1 MAKKE
6 TTTKEKTT
14 TQKTKVMNGDP
25 AVLTPSEEKKT
36 AKLPTMSKGD
46 RVVAMIHF
54 NTPELTEAAILSL
67 RKQTGM
73 RYDVT
78 VFDNSDRRPF
88 TAKMDGVTVID
99 NTKGQVIDFEK
110 ELAKYPDK
118 CWELAWRS
126 NYGSAKHI
134 MSVQKLWEL
143 LPGGFILMESD
154 ILLTKNINF
163 LWDENFAA
171 CGKAQW
177 FRGRTKEKDRLLPF
191 LCYLNV
197 PKLTAN
203 GARYFDPARCWA
215 LSPGGMV
222 NPANWYD
229 TGASLLEDIIK
240 TKPALVA
247 RLYRDLDHYYVHYT
261 GGSWRQNDVANQK
274 AWLEANKPL
283 WTIPENK
290 DVKLFVCA
298 HQNFEPVV
306 TNPIYETIDSRKG
319 GDSINIP
326 ATEVTGTKTKTL
338 TVPGPFYSELLHFYR
353 ISQRKDLP
361 KYIGFVQYRKYFS
374 FFDDLPDIPA
384 VIENHGMITP
394 TPVDLKMP
402 MHRQWGTWGN
412 IEDLDLATEIVNEK
426 YPELAKTWNANL
438 QKKTMH
444 PGSLHIMATDD
455 WKKMVACAWDVA
467 NEWLRRIGG
476 DIDKRIQENPQKYH
490 LDEMEFTDQANER
503 RVGGNICERIVSAW
517 ADCYHPNA
525 AQFPLVVTAAK
536 IAPNFEKPDADATG
550 IVREENRE

>member
-1 MAKKE
+1 MKK
-6 TTTKEKTT
+6 K
-14 TQKTKVMNGDP
+14 Q
-25 AVLTPSEEKKT
+25 
-36 AKLPTMSKGD
+36 
-46 RVVAMIHF
+46 VAIIHY
-54 NTPELTEAAILSL
+54 NTPELTEAGILSL

-88 TAKMDGVTVID
+88 TAKIDGVTVID
-99 NTKGQVIDFEK
+99 NTKGQIIDFEK

-118 CWELAWRS
+118 CWELAHRS

-143 LPGGFILMESD
+143 LPDGFILMESD

-163 LWDENFAA
+163 LWDENFSA

-177 FRGRTKEKDRLLPF
+177 FRGRTQEKDRLLPF

-197 PKLTAN
+197 PKLTKN
-203 GARYFDPARCWA
+203 GARYFDPARCWS
-215 LSPGGMV
+215 LSPGGMA

-247 RLYRDLDHYYVHYT
+247 RLYRDLDHYFVHYT
-261 GGSWRQNDVANQK
+261 GGSWRQNDVENQK

-283 WTIPENK
+283 WTIPDNK
-290 DVKLFVCA
+290 DVKIYVCS
-298 HQNFEPVV
+298 HQDYEPVV
-306 TNPIYETIDSRKG
+306 CNPIYEPIDSREGSLTPDPSPKG
-319 GDSINIP
+319 EGSKKKKGKPINGDSEN
-326 ATEVTGTKTKTL
+326 G
-338 TVPGPFYSELLHFYR
+338 VPGPFYSELLHMYR
-353 ISQRKDLP
+353 ISKQQNLP

-384 VIENHGMITP
+384 AIEERGMITP
-394 TPVDLKMP
+394 TPVGLKMP
-402 MHRQWGTWGN
+402 MRDQWATWGN
-412 IEDLDLATEIVNEK
+412 IEDLDIATEIVNEK

-444 PGSLHIMATDD
+444 PGSLHIMKTEE
-455 WKKMVACAWDVA
+455 WKEMVACAWDVA
-467 NEWLRRIGG
+467 NEWLLRIGG
-476 DIDKRIQENPQKYH
+476 DIDKRIEAMPEKYH
-490 LDEMEFTDQANER
+490 IGQVEFCDQANER

-536 IAPNFEKPDADATG
+536 IAPNFDKPDGEPSGTVAAKPSKPQTTK
-550 IVREENRE
+550 RTNSKSK

>member
-1 MAKKE
+1 MKK
-6 TTTKEKTT
+6 K
-14 TQKTKVMNGDP
+14 Q
-25 AVLTPSEEKKT
+25 
-36 AKLPTMSKGD
+36 
-46 RVVAMIHF
+46 VAIIHF
-54 NTPELTEAAILSL
+54 NTPELTEASILSL

-73 RYDVT
+73 RYAVT
-78 VFDNSDRRPF
+78 VFDNSDKRPF
-88 TAKMDGVTVID
+88 RLAGDATSTMAGVRVID

-118 CWELAWRS
+118 CWELAHKS

-143 LPGGFILMESD
+143 LPDGFILMESD
-154 ILLTKNINF
+154 ILLTRNINF
-163 LWDENFAA
+163 LWDENYAA

-177 FRGRTKEKDRLLPF
+177 FRGRTQEKDRLLPF

-203 GARYFDPARCWA
+203 GARYFDPARCWS
-215 LSPGGMV
+215 LSPGGMA

-261 GGSWRQNDVANQK
+261 GGSWRQNDVENQK

-283 WTIPENK
+283 WTIPDNK
-290 DVKLFVCA
+290 DVKIYVCS
-298 HQNFEPVV
+298 HQDYEPVV
-306 TNPIYETIDSRKG
+306 CNPIYEPIDSRKG
-319 GDSINIP
+319 GDEFKANAKAMP
-326 ATEVTGTKTKTL
+326 
-338 TVPGPFYSELLHFYR
+338 VPGPFYSELLHMYR
-353 ISQRKDLP
+353 VSKQKSLP

-384 VIENHGMITP
+384 VIEKHGMITP
-394 TPVDLKMP
+394 TPVELKMP
-402 MHRQWGTWGN
+402 MHQQWGTWGN

-444 PGSLHIMATDD
+444 PGSLHIMATED

-476 DIDKRIQENPQKYH
+476 DIDKRIQENPKKYH

-536 IAPNFEKPDADATG
+536 IAPNFEQVHQGSGLGKPKTKKSTNIKG
-550 IVREENRE
+550 K

>member
-1 MAKKE
+1 MKK
-6 TTTKEKTT
+6 K
-14 TQKTKVMNGDP
+14 Q
-25 AVLTPSEEKKT
+25 
-36 AKLPTMSKGD
+36 
-46 RVVAMIHF
+46 VAIIHF
-54 NTPELTEAAILSL
+54 NTPELTEAGILSL

-88 TAKMDGVTVID
+88 TAKMDGVTIVD
-99 NTKGQVIDFEK
+99 NTKGQLIDFEK
-110 ELAKYPDK
+110 ELAKFPDK
-118 CWELAWRS
+118 CWELAHKS

-143 LPGGFILMESD
+143 LPDGFILMESD

-163 LWDENFAA
+163 LWDEEYAA

-203 GARYFDPARCWA
+203 GARYFDPARCWS
-215 LSPGGMV
+215 LSPGGMA

-240 TKPALVA
+240 TKPELVA
-247 RLYRDLDHYYVHYT
+247 RLYRDLDHYFVHYT
-261 GGSWRQNDVANQK
+261 GGSWRQNDVENQK

-283 WTIPENK
+283 WTIPDNK
-290 DVKLFVCA
+290 DVKMFVCA

-306 TNPIYETIDSRKG
+306 TNPIYEPIDIRSG
-319 GDSINIP
+319 GDEFKANANAKP
-326 ATEVTGTKTKTL
+326 
-338 TVPGPFYSELLHFYR
+338 VPGPFYSELLHMYR
-353 ISQRKDLP
+353 VSKQKNLP

-384 VIENHGMITP
+384 VIEKHGMITP

-402 MHRQWGTWGN
+402 MHQQWATWGN
-412 IEDLDLATEIVNEK
+412 IEDLDIATEIVNEK
-426 YPELAKTWNANL
+426 YPELAKAWNANL

-444 PGSLHIMATDD
+444 PGSLHIMATED
-455 WKKMVACAWDVA
+455 WKKMVDEFVA
-467 NEWLRRIGG
+467 SKKGEG
-476 DIDKRIQENPQKYH
+476 Q
-490 LDEMEFTDQANER
+490 
-503 RVGGNICERIVSAW
+503 
-517 ADCYHPNA
+517 
-525 AQFPLVVTAAK
+525 
-536 IAPNFEKPDADATG
+536 
-550 IVREENRE
+550 

>member
-1 MAKKE
+1 MNKK
-6 TTTKEKTT
+6 
-14 TQKTKVMNGDP
+14 Q
-25 AVLTPSEEKKT
+25 
-36 AKLPTMSKGD
+36 
-46 RVVAMIHF
+46 VAIIHF
-54 NTPELTEAAILSL
+54 NTPELTEAGILSL

-88 TAKMDGVTVID
+88 TAKMDGVTIID
-99 NTKGQVIDFEK
+99 NTKGQIIDFEK
-110 ELAKYPDK
+110 ELEKYPDK

-134 MSVQKLWEL
+134 ISVQKLWEL
-143 LPGGFILMESD
+143 LPEGFILMESD
-154 ILLTKNINF
+154 ILLIKNINF
-163 LWDENFAA
+163 LWDESFAA

-203 GARYFDPARCWA
+203 GARYFDPARCWS
-215 LSPGGMV
+215 LSPGGMA

-247 RLYRDLDHYYVHYT
+247 RLYRDLDHYFVHYT
-261 GGSWRQNDVANQK
+261 GGSWRQNDVENQK

-283 WTIPENK
+283 WTIPDNK

-298 HQNFEPVV
+298 HQDYEPVV
-306 TNPIYETIDSRKG
+306 CNPIYEPIDSRNG
-319 GDSINIP
+319 GDEFKANAKAKS
-326 ATEVTGTKTKTL
+326 
-338 TVPGPFYSELLHFYR
+338 VPGPFYSELLHFYR
-353 ISQRKDLP
+353 ISQQKNLP

-374 FFDDLPDIPA
+374 FFDDLPNIPA
-384 VIENHGMITP
+384 TIEARGMITP

-402 MHRQWGTWGN
+402 MHQQWGTWGN
-412 IEDLDLATEIVNEK
+412 IEDLDIATEIVNEK
-426 YPELAKTWNANL
+426 YPELAKAWNANL

-444 PGSLHIMATDD
+444 PGSLHIMKTEE
-455 WKKMVACAWDVA
+455 WKEMVACAWDVA
-467 NEWLRRIGG
+467 NEYLKRIGG
-476 DIDKRIQENPQKYH
+476 DIDKRIESMPEKYH
-490 LDEMEFTDQANER
+490 IGQVEFCDQPNER

-525 AQFPLVVTAAK
+525 AQFPLVITREK
-536 IAPNFEKPDADATG
+536 IQPNFEKPTTEVAGTERKPTSKPKAAKRT
-550 IVREENRE
+550 NSKSK

>member
-1 MAKKE
+1 MKK
-6 TTTKEKTT
+6 K
-14 TQKTKVMNGDP
+14 Q
-25 AVLTPSEEKKT
+25 
-36 AKLPTMSKGD
+36 
-46 RVVAMIHF
+46 VAIIHF
-54 NTPELTEAAILSL
+54 NTPELTEAAIKSL
-67 RKQTGM
+67 RKVSGLM
-73 RYDVT
+73 YNVV
-78 VFDNSDRRPF
+78 VFDNSDKRPF

-99 NTKGQVIDFEK
+99 NTNGQVIDFEK

-134 MSVQKLWEL
+134 MSVQKLWEI
-143 LPGGFILMESD
+143 LPDGFILMESD

-177 FRGRTKEKDRLLPF
+177 FRGRTQEKDRLLPF

-203 GARYFDPARCWA
+203 GARYFDPTRCWS
-215 LSPGGMV
+215 LSPGGME

-247 RLYRDLDHYYVHYT
+247 RLYRDLDHYFVHYT

-274 AWLEANKPL
+274 AWLEQHKSL
-283 WTIPENK
+283 WTLPEND
-290 DVKLFVCA
+290 DVKLFVCS
-298 HQNFEPVV
+298 HQDYVPVV
-306 TNPIYETIDSRKG
+306 YNPIYETIDSRKG
-319 GDSINIP
+319 GDEFKANAKAKP
-326 ATEVTGTKTKTL
+326 
-338 TVPGPFYSELLHFYR
+338 VPGPFYSELLHFYR

-374 FFDDLPDIPA
+374 FFDDMPDIPA
-384 VIENHGMITP
+384 VIEKHGMITP
-394 TPVDLKMP
+394 TPVELKMP
-402 MHRQWGTWGN
+402 MHQQWGTWGN

-444 PGSLHIMATDD
+444 PGSLHIMLTED

-476 DIDKRIQENPQKYH
+476 DIDKRIQENPAKYH
-490 LDEMEFTDQANER
+490 LDEMEFTNQANER

-517 ADCYHPNA
+517 ADHYHPNA
-525 AQFPLVVTAAK
+525 AQFPLVITRAK
-536 IAPNFEKPDADATG
+536 IAPNFEPTPDTKVPGTERKTASKPQARKRT
-550 IVREENRE
+550 NRKEK

>member
-1 MAKKE
+1 MKKR
-6 TTTKEKTT
+6 
-14 TQKTKVMNGDP
+14 Q
-25 AVLTPSEEKKT
+25 
-36 AKLPTMSKGD
+36 
-46 RVVAMIHF
+46 VAIIHF

-88 TAKMDGVTVID
+88 TAKMEGVTIVD
-99 NTKGQVIDFEK
+99 NTKVQIIDFEK
-110 ELAKYPDK
+110 ELAKYHDK
-118 CWELAWRS
+118 CWELAHKS

-143 LPGGFILMESD
+143 LPDGFILMESD

-163 LWDENFAA
+163 LWDENYAA

-177 FRGRTKEKDRLLPF
+177 FRGRTQEKDRLLPF

-197 PKLTAN
+197 PKLTKN
-203 GARYFDPARCWA
+203 GARYFDPARCWS
-215 LSPGGMV
+215 LSPGGMG

-247 RLYRDLDHYYVHYT
+247 RLYRDLDHYFVHYT
-261 GGSWRQNDVANQK
+261 GGSWRQNDVENQK

-283 WTIPENK
+283 WTIPDNK
-290 DVKLFVCA
+290 DVKIYVCS
-298 HQNFEPVV
+298 HQDYEPVV
-306 TNPIYETIDSRKG
+306 CNPIYEPIYSRNGSLSPNPSPKGKGKKAGVTNDSENG
-319 GDSINIP
+319 
-326 ATEVTGTKTKTL
+326 
-338 TVPGPFYSELLHFYR
+338 VPGPFYSELLHMYR
-353 ISQRKDLP
+353 ISKQKNLP

-384 VIENHGMITP
+384 VIEKHGMITP
-394 TPVDLKMP
+394 STVDLKMP
-402 MHRQWGTWGN
+402 MHQQWGTWGN
-412 IEDLDLATEIVNEK
+412 IEDLDIATEIVNEK

-444 PGSLHIMATDD
+444 PGSLHIMATED

-467 NEWLRRIGG
+467 NEYLKRIGG
-476 DIDKRIQENPQKYH
+476 DIDKRIESMPEKYH
-490 LDEMEFTDQANER
+490 IGKVEFCDQPNER

-536 IAPNFEKPDADATG
+536 IAPNFDPDGLGKPQTTK
-550 IVREENRE
+550 RTNRKGK